1 MVHISYNNVLLFI
14 FPVDLHPVSCGRNLP
29 RLPENVR
36 RGFVF
41 LPLLLRSVPPHPSP
55 HRKVS
60 LLSLLSISSRNF
72 GSYFN
77 SLNNGILV
85 PLADMLNHT
94 RPRQTTWEYDDKEK
108 AFVITSLLNLR
119 QGAQVMDSY
128 GRRDNRRLLFSYGF
142 VEDDNLDG
150 NFCSPDT
157 VAIAILPRR
166 YDTLEHAE
174 TADACVQASPEEF
187 LLHVDADCGE
197 FWNSIFLDVMVK
209 VDFDQE
215 KELTAAIPQVPVDPT
230 LTTFGAELSRRSQWI
245 CEHSAVFAS
254 NLLNF
259 DGDLHY
265 DHSDARYVYLSR
277 CHDDAG
283 TVTVFGIISLT
294 EERGSLTR

>member
-1 MVHISYNNVLLFI
+1 
-14 FPVDLHPVSCGRNLP
+14 
-29 RLPENVR
+29 
-36 RGFVF
+36 
-41 LPLLLRSVPPHPSP
+41 
-55 HRKVS
+55 
-60 LLSLLSISSRNF
+60 
-72 GSYFN
+72 
-77 SLNNGILV
+77 
-85 PLADMLNHT
+85 MLNHT

-166 YDTLEHAE
+166 YHTLPHAE
-174 TADACVQASPEEF
+174 TPEDCVSASPEEF
-187 LLHVDADCGE
+187 LLDEDADCGE
-197 FWNSIFLDVMVK
+197 FWNSIILDVMEK
-209 VDFDQE
+209 VDSGEE
-215 KELTAAIPQVPVDPT
+215 KELTAGIPMVPVDPS
-230 LTTFGAELSRRSQWI
+230 LQTFGAELSRRSQWI
-245 CEHSAVFAS
+245 CEHSAVFSS

-283 TVTVFGIISLT
+283 TVTVFGIISF
-294 EERGSLTR
+294 

>member
-1 MVHISYNNVLLFI
+1 
-14 FPVDLHPVSCGRNLP
+14 
-29 RLPENVR
+29 
-36 RGFVF
+36 
-41 LPLLLRSVPPHPSP
+41 
-55 HRKVS
+55 
-60 LLSLLSISSRNF
+60 
-72 GSYFN
+72 
-77 SLNNGILV
+77 
-85 PLADMLNHT
+85 MLNHT

-157 VAIAILPRR
+157 VAIAILPRK
-166 YDTLEHAE
+166 YDALPLAE
-174 TADACVQASPEEF
+174 TPEECVSASPEEF
-187 LLHVDADCGE
+187 LLDEDADCGE
-197 FWNSIFLDVMVK
+197 FWNSIILDVMDK
-209 VDFDQE
+209 VDSGEE
-215 KELTAAIPQVPVDPT
+215 KELTARIPMVPVDPS
-230 LTTFGAELSRRSQWI
+230 LRSFGAELSRRSQWI
-245 CEHSAVFAS
+245 CEHSDVFSS

-283 TVTVFGIISLT
+283 TVTVFGIISWMRLHV
-294 EERGSLTR
+294 L